1 MKEAVNKRR
10 LTARAAAAAVILA
23 IAGAMAYFS
32 YANGGDGNEH
42 VKAEIV
48 ETGIIPDGG
57 ADNGILKR
65 DILPGTS
72 EQRDLKVRLDAD
84 TDAFVFLIVKDTVNT
99 NGAGLVTYAIDTGWN
114 VLDKENLGTMTIQK
128 YKDFF
133 PDKAS
138 GTLEFDPQDT
148 RTKIYYRVE
157 HGTALSHSFEYPVLK
172 DNRVFYSGVLTNN
185 DVNVLKNLADDEKAL
200 IFQTYAIQMEPFCNP
215 EETDKTKLE
224 AGAKDAWNQ
233 VEKVSKITVTAA
245 GGATEVK
252 EGQTLRMSATVEPAT
267 AKDTTYT
274 WSVEPGTGTATIS
287 DSGILKGET
296 AGTVTVV
303 ATANDGSG
311 VKGSYEVTVTVST
324 LEPGDHVE
332 IGGTA
337 EGYIGTP
344 LWRVI
349 DIDEGN
355 NRALL
360 LSEYVWLGDG
370 NNEDAAFVFNPSR
383 SGKNYEGS
391 NAQTWCSNFYDRI
404 FSDADKGNIVG
415 VNVVETEETRFPAGN
430 FYPCSIDGTGDGSKN
445 KVFFL
450 SAYEMKQYFNNKG
463 EGENVGE
470 GESVTDING
479 EGRYW
484 WLRSARIENT
494 NSAGYVTP
502 DTPST
507 VRENWVYS
515 EYNAR
520 PAMYVDLDYIE
531 ANVDKNTDLRTEK
544 AALIDELIQ
553 YKESKETGGD
563 KEELEEALAKGI
575 AAIES
580 AHYSALANKAF
591 NLGKAY
597 IDAVPVD

>member
-1 MKEAVNKRR
+1 MKEAEKKRK
-10 LTARAAAAAVILA
+10 LTAIAAAAAVILA

-48 ETGIIPDGG
+48 ETGITQEGG
-57 ADNGILKR
+57 ADNGTLKR

-99 NGAGLVTYAIDTGWN
+99 NGAGLVTYAIDPGWN
-114 VLDKENLGTMTIQK
+114 ELGKTGLEEMNIEK
-128 YKDFF
+128 SIDIFS
-133 PDKAS
+133 DKAS
-138 GTLEFDPQDT
+138 GTLTLSPQDAN
-148 RTKIYYRVE
+148 TKIYYRVE
-157 HGTALSHSFEYPVLK
+157 HGTALSHSFTYPVLK
-172 DNRVFYSGVLTNN
+172 DNQISYSSALTND
-185 DVNVLKNLADDEKAL
+185 DVKNIQDDNA
-200 IFQTYAIQMEPFCNP
+200 ISFQTYAIQMEPFCKAT
-215 EETDKTKLE
+215 ETDAAKLA

-311 VKGSYEVTVTVST
+311 VKGTYEVTVTVST

-337 EGYIGTP
+337 EGYTGTP

-370 NNEDAAFVFNPSR
+370 NNADAAFVFNAR
-383 SGKNYEGS
+383 GSGKNYEGS

-430 FYPCSIDGTGDGSKN
+430 FSPCSIDGTGDGSKN

-470 GESVTDING
+470 GEIVTDING

-507 VRENWVYS
+507 VRENWVYR

-531 ANVDKNTDLRTEK
+531 ANVNKNTDLRTEK